1 MANEKKR
8 QSPNQEDVTTRDR
21 MARESDDDR
30 SALQA
35 DGDDRNVNR
44 DDDEGADSSAR
55 RPSTTKATPPNRKR
69 K

>member
-1 MANEKKR
+1 MSNEKKR
-8 QSPNQEDVTTRDR
+8 QAPNQEDVTKRDR

-35 DGDDRNVNR
+35 DGDDRNMNR
-44 DDDEGADSSAR
+44 DDDEGDTSAR